1 MKTLFFLVLVTGAGV
16 YLASQNETGIA
27 WVDDFFSQ
35 HDIQQSA
42 DELVN
47 EVETRIQQLSEARD
61 AEQQNTIKELRQRI
75 TELEQEMAELNARE
89 QNAFDDIPTFVAPR
103 DVQGVEIQ
111 PPVEVAERREGAS
124 INDKQVKQANL
135 RDISERMQA
144 LSFGSALGNN

>member
-1 MKTLFFLVLVTGAGV
+1 
-16 YLASQNETGIA
+16 
-27 WVDDFFSQ
+27 
-35 HDIQQSA
+35 
-42 DELVN
+42 
-47 EVETRIQQLSEARD
+47 
-61 AEQQNTIKELRQRI
+61 
-75 TELEQEMAELNARE
+75 MAELNARE

-111 PPVEVAERREGAS
+111 PPVEVAERREVAS